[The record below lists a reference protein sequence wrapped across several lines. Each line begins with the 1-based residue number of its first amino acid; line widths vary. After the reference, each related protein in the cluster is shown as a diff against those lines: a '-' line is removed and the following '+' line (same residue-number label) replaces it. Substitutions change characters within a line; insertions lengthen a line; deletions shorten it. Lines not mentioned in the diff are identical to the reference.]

1 MVGGGAAL
9 AGPAPLGVG
18 TFSGFSLPPP
28 PPPLG
33 SNLTFLTFSPLA
45 LADEAAALA
54 AAADSGFPEVRGVCL
69 GAARGVG
76 LVLPLL
82 ELPSFAV
89 SFGGGGFLGGI
100 ATEPKVQHHPRS
112 AKRSKELWLF
122 REPILELFWTF
133 SMAKKLRFDVSSL
146 RRD

>member
-1 MVGGGAAL
+1 
-9 AGPAPLGVG
+9 
-18 TFSGFSLPPP
+18 
-28 PPPLG
+28 LG

-100 ATEPKVQHHPRS
+100 ATETKVQIHTRS
-112 AKRSKELWLF
+112 AKRAKELWN
-122 REPILELFWTF
+122 PNSGTILN
-133 SMAKKLRFDVSSL
+133 KKLQFDVCAEIDL
-146 RRD
+146 G